1 MKKVLLI
8 SGLLLIFS
16 CKKESDKKV
25 VKNSV
30 SADSLSTKPNLDS
43 LRLNSVDDIK
53 NEYNKVNSL
62 LIAKKLDSTSF
73 NYECGEKSG
82 TVVFYSDN
90 NDLKTIKHSYSENSH
105 FSSVENYFVHDGKP
119 YFIFQQETVWSFDGG
134 TPEKPETKD
143 DIKENRYYY
152 VNKKLVNCR
161 NKTYTLRSKNNSKQE
176 NLSDGE
182 SKNCSDVELLKTYN
196 LLIKNKDK
204 KGNIKCL

>member
-1 MKKVLLI
+1 MKKALLF

-16 CKKESDKKV
+16 CKKENDTKV
-25 VKNSV
+25 AANSV
-30 SADSLSTKPNLDS
+30 SADSLSKRQNLDS

-73 NYECGEKSG
+73 HYECEEKSG

-90 NDLKTIKHSYSENSH
+90 NNLKTIKHSYSENSH
-105 FSSVENYFVHDGKP
+105 FSSVENYFVEDDKP

-134 TPEKPETKD
+134 TSEKPETKD

-152 VNKKLVNCR
+152 VNEKLVNCR
-161 NKTYTLRSKNNSKQE
+161 DKTYTLRSKNNSKQE
-176 NLSDGE
+176 NLSDRE
-182 SKNCSDVELLKTYN
+182 SKNCSDVESLKTFN
-196 LLIKNKDK
+196 LLIKNKDM
-204 KGNIKCL
+204 KGTIQCL